1 MDARLIMEFGAGWR
15 HILDNAARRAAAAEL
30 LALQNVAAVELLPR
44 LTVTFASAQG
54 RAWRA
59 TQLEGH
65 IWELDRLMRAGKRDG
80 VQQWGWRRA
89 GTTGDVV
96 AKIKAVGGLT

>member
-1 MDARLIMEFGAGWR
+1 MDAKLIMEDG
-15 HILDNAARRAAAAEL
+15 ARRALATYAARGLAAEL
-30 LALQNVAAVELLPR
+30 MALPNVAAVDLLPA

-59 TQLEGH
+59 TQVEGH
-65 IWELDRLMRAGKRDG
+65 IWELDRLMRAGKRNG
-80 VQQWGWRRA
+80 AQQWGWRRA

-96 AKIKAVGGLT
+96 AKIKAVGGVQ

>member
-1 MDARLIMEFGAGWR
+1 MDAKLIMEFGPGWR
-15 HILDNAARRAAAAEL
+15 GVLTSDKRGQAAEL
-30 LALQNVAAVELLPR
+30 MALANVAAVELLPA

-59 TQLEGH
+59 TQVEGH
-65 IWELDRLMRAGKRDG
+65 IWELDRLMRAGKRGG

-96 AKIKAVGGLT
+96 AKIKAVGGVQ